1 MDGINALQLRDN
13 ARAELMQIKDIE
25 TGFEYLSKV
34 KAIEVWAKA
43 EKKDSELQNLIAE
56 QKIRTQRILGQ
67 LIKDGQDAGEI
78 AKQGD
83 YGTLKQNTVNDKE
96 AFTDKPRTLSEIG
109 LTAKESSTFKQIASI
124 PDDVFESTIAEKK
137 EAVTKAVSELTTAGM
152 LKVAKEIKKE
162 KKKEEKIKQ
171 FEQASLE
178 YQDENVKIFFEDTIT
193 EKKDAVTKAVS
204 ELTTAG
210 MLRVAKEIKSP
221 HVSFNS
227 GENEWYTPS
236 FIIEAARESMGNIDL
251 DPASNKLANETVK
264 AENYYTIYDNGLTK
278 KWYGNVWLNPP
289 YSQPEISNFSNKV
302 TELEFTQACVLVNN
316 ATETAWFQNMMSLCT
331 CVCFLKGR
339 VKYNDKNGTP
349 ANSPLQGQAVLYFGS
364 NAQKFSEVFNKYG
377 IVLWMMKEGK

>member
-25 TGFEYLSKV
+25 TGFDYLNKV

-43 EKKDSELQNLIAE
+43 EKKDAELQNLIAE

-67 LIKDGQDAGEI
+67 LIKDGQDNKEI
-78 AKQGD
+78 ASQEYNDGGNYKFGVPD
-83 YGTLKQNTVNDKE
+83 RNTKTLADLGIS
-96 AFTDKPRTLSEIG
+96 R
-109 LTAKESSTFKQIASI
+109 KESSTFKQIASI
-124 PDDVFESTIAEKK
+124 PEDI
-137 EAVTKAVSELTTAGM
+137 
-152 LKVAKEIKKE
+152 
-162 KKKEEKIKQ
+162 
-171 FEQASLE
+171 
-178 YQDENVKIFFEDTIT
+178 FEDTIT

-210 MLRVAKEIKSP
+210 MLRVAKKIKSP

-302 TELEFTQACVLVNN
+302 TALEFTQACVLVNN
-316 ATETAWFQNMMSLCT
+316 ATETAWFQNMMSKCT

-349 ANSPLQGQAVLYFGS
+349 ANSPLQGQAVLYFGN
-364 NAQKFSEVFNKYG
+364 NAQNFSEVFNKYG
-377 IVLWMMKEGK
+377 IVLWMMKEEK

>member
-43 EKKDSELQNLIAE
+43 EKKDAELQNLIAE

-78 AKQGD
+78 RKESQSF
-83 YGTLKQNTVNDKE
+83 GTASDTFMASEKT
-96 AFTDKPRTLSEIG
+96 PRTLSEIG

-124 PDDVFESTIAEKK
+124 PDDVFEYTIAEKK
-137 EAVTKAVSELTTAGM
+137 EAVTKAVSELTTASM
-152 LKVAKEIKKE
+152 LK
-162 KKKEEKIKQ
+162 
-171 FEQASLE
+171 
-178 YQDENVKIFFEDTIT
+178 
-193 EKKDAVTKAVS
+193 
-204 ELTTAG
+204 
-210 MLRVAKEIKSP
+210 VAKEIKSP
-221 HVSFNS
+221 HVTFNS

-278 KWYGNVWLNPP
+278 EWYGNVWLNPP

-302 TELEFTQACVLVNN
+302 TALEFTQACVLVNN
-316 ATETAWFQNMMSLCT
+316 ATETAWFQNMMSKCT

-349 ANSPLQGQAVLYFGS
+349 ANSPLQGQAVLYFGN
-364 NAQKFSEVFNKYG
+364 NAQNFSEVFNKYG
-377 IVLWMMKEGK
+377 IVLWMMEEEK

>member
-78 AKQGD
+78 AKQDTGGNVFKYATPED
-83 YGTLKQNTVNDKE
+83 I
-96 AFTDKPRTLSEIG
+96 KPRTLSEIG

-162 KKKEEKIKQ
+162 KKKEEKERIAESAKDLKIKIDFRLGDCESIFDDIPDGSIDCIITDPPYPFEFINTWSKLSKLAKRVLKHNGFCIAYSGQ
-171 FEQASLE
+171 MYLPEVLKRMSEHLDYYWMFNLRHSGNYQLIMGRNIFVSWKPLLIFQNGFKKLESPIEDLVHGTGMSKDHHRWEQAI
-178 YQDENVKIFFEDTIT
+178 DELKYLIENFT
-193 EKKDAVTKAVS
+193 EPGQS
-204 ELTTAG
+204 
-210 MLRVAKEIKSP
+210 I
-221 HVSFNS
+221 
-227 GENEWYTPS
+227 
-236 FIIEAARESMGNIDL
+236 L
-251 DPASNKLANETVK
+251 DPFSGSGTTLIASYKLNRKPIGCELSEIEFNNAK
-264 AENYYTIYDNGLTK
+264 RRIYDDLH
-278 KWYGNVWLNPP
+278 
-289 YSQPEISNFSNKV
+289 I
-302 TELEFTQACVLVNN
+302 
-316 ATETAWFQNMMSLCT
+316 
-331 CVCFLKGR
+331 
-339 VKYNDKNGTP
+339 
-349 ANSPLQGQAVLYFGS
+349 
-364 NAQKFSEVFNKYG
+364 
-377 IVLWMMKEGK
+377 